1 MLNIPSV
8 RNLPTG
14 PSGHILLRSGS
25 RAFLKEKSQLHK
37 IPPFPSPFLFFIFL
51 SFSLTP
57 SFCLLL
63 LSSPTFRF
71 RFLFLSLSHIPL
83 RPFSF
88 SLPFPSLSSPQNS
101 ARRSEGALLASP
113 AGSGA
118 QHRIAA
124 NRNCTNVRLERH
136 RLMEL

>member
-25 RAFLKEKSQLHK
+25 RAFRKERSQLHK

-63 LSSPTFRF
+63 LLLPY
-71 RFLFLSLSHIPL
+71 FLL
-83 RPFSF
+83 
-88 SLPFPSLSSPQNS
+88 SLPFPFPFAHSSSSLFLFTPFPLPVLSPKFSQEVRGS
-101 ARRSEGALLASP
+101 AVSFP
-113 AGSGA
+113 SG
-118 QHRIAA
+118 
-124 NRNCTNVRLERH
+124 VRGIVSH
-136 RLMEL
+136 CCKS